1 MQGLRRAADR
11 LTTAVPPSVHM
22 ESMSSPTADPFALK
36 RPCGNCPFR
45 TDRASFLSEARAQ
58 EIADALHA
66 DASFHCHKT
75 LELDAEEGD
84 VEITA
89 ASKHCAGAMIVLERE
104 DRPNQM
110 MRIAERL
117 GLYDRTA
124 LVMDSPVPES
134 LDEWVGLHSTGGL
147 A

>member
-1 MQGLRRAADR
+1 
-11 LTTAVPPSVHM
+11 
-22 ESMSSPTADPFALK
+22 MSSTTDPFALK
-36 RPCGNCPFR
+36 RPCGDCPFR
-45 TDRASFLSEARAQ
+45 TDRNPFLSEDRARD
-58 EIADALHA
+58 IADALHA

-75 LELDAEEGD
+75 LELDSEEGELE
-84 VEITA
+84 VTA
-89 ASKHCAGAMIVLERE
+89 ASKHCAGAMIVLEHE

-117 GLYDRTA
+117 GFYNREA

-134 LDEWVGLHSTGGL
+134 LDDWVALHAAGRT